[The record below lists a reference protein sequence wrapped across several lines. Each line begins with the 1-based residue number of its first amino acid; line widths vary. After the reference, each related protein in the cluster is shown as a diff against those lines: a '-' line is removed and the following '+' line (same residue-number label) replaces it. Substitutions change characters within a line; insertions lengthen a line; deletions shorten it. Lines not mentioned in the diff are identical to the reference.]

1 MKVRAAAEGDLEAL
15 ITLNAE
21 VQRRHI
27 EQYPQYFKPLTDPT
41 AVKEFFQKTL
51 ADPTNTIIIAETDKC
66 ALGYIWLEHQEK
78 PETSLK
84 MAVRRLYVHHL
95 VIASSARRK
104 GVATALMH
112 HVEEHAAS
120 QGIPEI
126 LLDTWAA
133 NQEALDFFATC
144 GFEPLRIV
152 QKKTIATKS

>member
-1 MKVRAAAEGDLEAL
+1 MSNYADTA
-15 ITLNAE
+15 
-21 VQRRHI
+21 
-27 EQYPQYFKPLTDPT
+27 

-51 ADPTNTIIIAETDKC
+51 ANPTNTIIIAETDKV
-66 ALGYIWLEHQEK
+66 AIGYVWLERQEK

-95 VIASSARRK
+95 AVSSSARRK
-104 GVATALMH
+104 GVATALMG

-126 LLDTWAA
+126 VLDTWAA

-152 QKKTIATKS
+152 QKKSISAEP